1 MKYDLPTALVEGR
14 AEYLAF
20 YRQLIESV
28 RITEPDAVVE
38 LMLMI
43 GDGTNRHGSR
53 FNLPLR
59 IDIVSGPPT
68 KPSLTAAELEEILEF
83 EPSVLAL
90 PSGRSA
96 QLSPFPWHGCDVLFA
111 GSSEV
116 WTPVLSWFD
125 IWFDRQEKRRP
136 DDYGLSGVVHSM
148 SEPQPFASKQIFTV
162 DFGSAEIEAFEELIT
177 VLDSLGLSNLA
188 FGMFSDNGRA

>member
-1 MKYDLPTALVEGR
+1 MKYHLPAPLVDGR

-20 YRQLIESV
+20 YRRLIDSI
-28 RITEPDAVVE
+28 RITEPETVVE

-43 GDGTNRHGSR
+43 GDGTNPHGSR

-59 IDIVSGPPT
+59 VDIVSGAPANPRL
-68 KPSLTAAELEEILEF
+68 SAAELEEIVAF
-83 EPSVLAL
+83 EPCLLAL

-96 QLSPFPWHGCDVLFA
+96 QLSPFPWHGCDVVFS

-125 IWFDRQEKRRP
+125 IWFDRQEKRLP
-136 DDYGLSGVVHSM
+136 DDHGLSGVVHSM
-148 SEPQPFASKQIFTV
+148 SEPRPFASKQIFTV
-162 DFGSAEIEAFEELIT
+162 DFGSAEIEAFEDLIT
-177 VLDSLGLSNLA
+177 VLDSMGLSDIS
-188 FGMFSDNGRA
+188 FGIFPDDGRT